1 MSIFSRKDPVTPEP
15 AGVTA
20 LRRKVIACASK
31 PSVLHAVAR
40 DVPNLGIDALQDFAS
55 NKAGLKPEILQAL
68 AKQMFDARLND
79 DGLLEPLNKPEI
91 KPMCASGSP
100 PFVDP
105 KSHPFYTPPRD
116 PGAPLLA
123 PQPVKPETPKVKTS
137 RPGWLGGW
145 T

>member
-1 MSIFSRKDPVTPEP
+1 MSIFTRKDPVTPEP

-40 DVPNLGIDALQDFAS
+40 DVPNLGLDVLQDFAS

-79 DGLLEPLNKPEI
+79 DGLLEPLNKPDI
-91 KPMCASGSP
+91 KPMCASGYP

-105 KSHPFYTPPRD
+105 KSHPFYTPPLER
-116 PGAPLLA
+116 GAYYPA
-123 PQPVKPETPKVKTS
+123 PQPVKPVPVKPKGR
-137 RPGWLGGW
+137 RPGWADGW
-145 T
+145 I